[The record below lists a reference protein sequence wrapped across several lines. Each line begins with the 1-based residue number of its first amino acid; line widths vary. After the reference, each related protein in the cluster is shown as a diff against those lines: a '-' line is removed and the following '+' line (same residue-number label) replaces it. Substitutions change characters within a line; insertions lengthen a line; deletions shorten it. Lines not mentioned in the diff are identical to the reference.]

1 MSMHPLLPPEDQPSN
16 LPPPAKARSPGQ
28 LFICVSLSSATL
40 KYFRIA
46 VFTKFMKIYI
56 PVKKKLNH
64 RGAARLLSAIA
75 WSALT
80 SEPHVF
86 AITATSSYLGLQ
98 TAIPLASGLC

>member
-1 MSMHPLLPPEDQPSN
+1 MGSQ
-16 LPPPAKARSPGQ
+16 G
-28 LFICVSLSSATL
+28 
-40 KYFRIA
+40 
-46 VFTKFMKIYI
+46 VFPKKIMKIHM

-80 SEPHVF
+80 PEPHVF